1 MSAAEH
7 RIRELQVDLGDRS
20 YPIFIG
26 QGLLETFGETA
37 ERRGLPKLSPLLVVT
52 DDAVGPLYLRTVTN
66 SLEATGYTVAS
77 HTVGAGEQAKRLEE
91 LGAIVTAALQAG
103 LDRSSTIVALGGG
116 VVGDLAGFAA
126 AAYMRGIRFV
136 QAPTTILAHDSSVG
150 GKVAVN
156 HPLAKNI
163 IGAFHQP
170 EFVLFDTNTIAT
182 LPAREV
188 RSGLAEVAKHG
199 LISDRAFAAWCEA
212 NAAKLLSLEPES
224 LAHALFEGCAVK
236 ARVVSQDEREGGLRA
251 ILNLGHTIGHALE
264 AVAGYG
270 ELTHGEAIAIGMCG
284 SARLAEALKYAAE
297 AVYEPTRRLLASLEL
312 PTTLPASFD
321 VDAIMEA
328 MLHDKK
334 FREGEMVFVLP
345 KSIGAVDV
353 VKGIPQAVVRNVV
366 ESLKQG
372 ENE

>member
-1 MSAAEH
+1 MSGNPS
-7 RIRELQVDLGDRS
+7 RELVVELGERS
-20 YPIFIG
+20 YPIYIG
-26 QGLLETFGETA
+26 EGLLAGFGRTA
-37 ERRGLPKLSPLLVVT
+37 EKHGLPKKSPILVVT
-52 DDAVGPLYLRTVTN
+52 DEKIAPLYLERV
-66 SLEATGYTVAS
+66 VAS
-77 HTVGAGEQAKRLEE
+77 LREAGYEAASHVIESGEQAKRLEV
-91 LGAIVTAALQAG
+91 LGDVVTTALETG
-103 LDRSSTIVALGGG
+103 LDRDSTIVALGGG

-126 AAYMRGIRFV
+126 ASYMRGVRFV

-170 EFVLFDTNTIAT
+170 EFVLYDTETLRS

-199 LISDRAFAAWCEA
+199 LIKDRAFALWCDE
-212 NAAKLLSLEPES
+212 NAEKLLALDPEA
-224 LAHALFEGCAVK
+224 LAYALYVGCGVK

-270 ELTHGEAIAIGMCG
+270 ELTHGEAISIGMCG
-284 SARLAEALKYAAE
+284 SARLAEKLGVAKE
-297 AVYEPTRRLLASLEL
+297 PVYGPTRKLLAKLGL
-312 PTTLPASFD
+312 PVALPAHFD
-321 VDAIMEA
+321 TDAIMEA
-328 MLHDKK
+328 MMHDKK
-334 FREGEMVFVLP
+334 FRGGQMVFVLP
-345 KSIGAVDV
+345 QEIGAVDIA
-353 VKGIPQAVVRNVV
+353 KGIASTLVRDVV

-372 ENE
+372 ESE